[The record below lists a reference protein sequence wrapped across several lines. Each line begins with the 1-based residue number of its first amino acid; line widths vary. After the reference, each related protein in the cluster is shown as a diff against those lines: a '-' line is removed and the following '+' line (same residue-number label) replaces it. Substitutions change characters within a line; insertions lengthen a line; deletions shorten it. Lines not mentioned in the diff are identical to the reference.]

1 MYSLNQF
8 VLLGNLSRDPEI
20 KYTNEG
26 LAITDLRIAVNKK
39 WRDKDGN
46 ENENVDFFNVT
57 AWNSLAEN
65 CASRLKKGDRVIIS
79 GRLNHRSFDTKD
91 GKKINIMNIVAD
103 VVAPSLEFSSLDPDN
118 ENNISAESVNSE
130 VQLD

>member
-1 MYSLNQF
+1 MNSLNQF
-8 VLLGNLSRDPEI
+8 FLLGNLSRDPEI

-26 LAITDLRIAVNKK
+26 LAITDLRIAVNKR

-57 AWNSLAEN
+57 AWNRLAEN
-65 CASRLKKGDRVIIS
+65 CASKLKKGDRVIIS

-103 VVAPSLEFSSLDPDN
+103 VVAPSLEFSSLDSDN

>member
-1 MYSLNQF
+1 MNSLNQF

-26 LAITDLRIAVNKK
+26 LAITDLRIAVNKR

-57 AWNSLAEN
+57 AWNRLAEN
-65 CASRLKKGDRVIIS
+65 CASKLKKGDRVIIS

-103 VVAPSLEFSSLDPDN
+103 VVAPSLEFSLPDTDS
-118 ENNISAESVNSE
+118 ENNALSESADSE

>member
-1 MYSLNQF
+1 MNGLNQF

-26 LAITDLRIAVNKK
+26 LAITDLRIAVNKR

-57 AWNSLAEN
+57 AWNRLAEN
-65 CASRLKKGDRVIIS
+65 CAGKLKKGDRVIIS

-103 VVAPSLEFSSLDPDN
+103 VVAPSLEFSLPDLSS
-118 ENNISAESVNSE
+118 ENNALSESADSE
-130 VQLD
+130 VRLD